1 MTDFI
6 YYARS
11 LGKVPDRYWYQ
22 LNSKTAQENYME
34 QRRDIYEALAD
45 QEDEGLLFSLESEAN
60 IR

>member
-1 MTDFI
+1 MLDSTI
-6 YYARS
+6 YARS
-11 LGKVPDRYWYQ
+11 SGKLPDRYWYQ
-22 LNSKTAQENYME
+22 LNGKAAQENYME